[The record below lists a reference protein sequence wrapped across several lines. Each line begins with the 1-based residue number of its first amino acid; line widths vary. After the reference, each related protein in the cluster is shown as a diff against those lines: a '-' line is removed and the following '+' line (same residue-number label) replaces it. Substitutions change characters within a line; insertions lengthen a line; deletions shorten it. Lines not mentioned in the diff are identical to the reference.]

1 MTRESGFTLLH
12 HYSCIVKFP
21 FFFAAVFTSQLSSF
35 HLKYTFPINLPSTNE
50 ISQLILHLRFKPQSL
65 YLHHTLLSQVTST
78 IVWFKFWNSWF
89 LPITTNIMDKL
100 FFSISCMK
108 SWFLS
113 PIKNLYKE
121 LVTIYDSLLTK
132 WKSMW
137 RELLNILWMESSTT
151 FLLVHHLYTTHVYL
165 LTWLSNNLS
174 MLRANKNFDITQLMQ
189 TKLGTSIICIWDY
202 KSANPCVKLIE

>member
-1 MTRESGFTLLH
+1 
-12 HYSCIVKFP
+12 
-21 FFFAAVFTSQLSSF
+21 
-35 HLKYTFPINLPSTNE
+35 
-50 ISQLILHLRFKPQSL
+50 
-65 YLHHTLLSQVTST
+65 
-78 IVWFKFWNSWF
+78 
-89 LPITTNIMDKL
+89 MDKL